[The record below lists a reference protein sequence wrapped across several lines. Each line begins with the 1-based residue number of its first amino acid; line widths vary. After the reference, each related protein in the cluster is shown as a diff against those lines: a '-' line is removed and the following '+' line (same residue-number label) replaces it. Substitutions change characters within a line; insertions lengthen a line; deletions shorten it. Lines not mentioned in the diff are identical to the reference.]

1 MIKVS
6 SFLWWKGVVI
16 AGLISVAQSR
26 PVGLQGIKFR
36 KNNKTALSAWYKFI
50 GVQFWPIS
58 VSF

>member
-26 PVGLQGIKFR
+26 PVGLQGIKSR
-36 KNNKTALSAWYKFI
+36 KSNKTLISVIQKFI
-50 GVQFWPIS
+50 NVQFLPIS
-58 VSF
+58 VLF